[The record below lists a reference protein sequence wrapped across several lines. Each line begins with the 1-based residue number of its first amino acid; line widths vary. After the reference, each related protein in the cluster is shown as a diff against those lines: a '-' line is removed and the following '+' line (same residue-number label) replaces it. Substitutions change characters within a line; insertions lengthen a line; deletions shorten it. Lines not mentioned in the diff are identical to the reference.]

1 MNASEFADQFQPGKH
16 CAARGNQ
23 IIDQQHARTGFDGI
37 GVDFHRS
44 FPVFERVAL
53 RYGFKRQLAFF
64 ADGDKTDVEMVGEC
78 RADNEAA
85 RVQTGNDVDFLIH
98 IAVNQ

>member
-1 MNASEFADQFQPGKH
+1 M
-16 CAARGNQ
+16 
-23 IIDQQHARTGFDGI
+23 
-37 GVDFHRS
+37 
-44 FPVFERVAL
+44 

-64 ADGDKTDVEMVGEC
+64 ADGDETDVELVGEC